1 MIVSELAQSLG
12 ITADTVRFYTREG
25 FLKPARN
32 TLNGYKEYSS
42 QDKSRLRFILSARNL
57 GFTVED
63 IRQILGE
70 ADQGKTACPLVRQV
84 INERLQQMEQRLNDA
99 QRLRDRMLA
108 AVKEWDKKPDHAPT
122 GHMICHLIEEFAT
135 D

>member
-1 MIVSELAQSLG
+1 MIVSELAQFLG

-25 FLKPARN
+25 FLAPARN
-32 TLNGYKEYSS
+32 KVNGYKEYSN

-63 IRQILGE
+63 IRQILGK

-84 INERLQQMEQRLNDA
+84 ISERLQQMEQ
-99 QRLRDRMLA
+99 LRNLA
-108 AVKEWDKKPDHAPT
+108 LGHFMQLSRGNGRRCAAWHPT
-122 GHMICHLIEEFAT
+122 PYAGL